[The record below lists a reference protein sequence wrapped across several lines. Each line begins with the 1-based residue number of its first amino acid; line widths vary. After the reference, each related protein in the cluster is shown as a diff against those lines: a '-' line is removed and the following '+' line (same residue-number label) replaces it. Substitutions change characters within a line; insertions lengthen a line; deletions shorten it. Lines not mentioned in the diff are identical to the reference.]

1 MPVSPHFLPKAILF
15 DCDGTLLL
23 TADLHFEA
31 IAEAALAQ
39 GADMPR
45 DWYMSLTGL
54 GRKDLFAHFTKDFG
68 LSLDVPRLIQ
78 DSIAMTVALAPRAT
92 EIRWRAMRA
101 PRVGVPSHAFVSPAP
116 STG

>member
-54 GRKDLFAHFTKDFG
+54 GRKDLFGFCRKFCWS
-68 LSLDVPRLIQ
+68 LSAG
-78 DSIAMTVALAPRAT
+78 IART
-92 EIRWRAMRA
+92 
-101 PRVGVPSHAFVSPAP
+101 
-116 STG
+116 